1 MLHTMGN
8 RNEIRTLL
16 IILVVF
22 LAFYFLPL
30 EHARVRNALIEA
42 LSFAQDYARH
52 HMIFGMLPA
61 FLIAGAISTFISK
74 GALMK
79 YLGAKARRSV
89 AYAVAS
95 LSGAVLTVCSCTMLP
110 IFAGVYSRGAGLGPA
125 TAFLYAGPAINVMAI
140 LLTAR
145 VLGPRIGIARA
156 VGAIGFSILIGLVM
170 HFVFRREEHERTQE
184 ALAMPEPEHRHP
196 VGQNLV
202 FFAAMIAV
210 LVFAN
215 WGRPAG
221 IGGFVLA
228 VHGIKWW
235 LTAGS
240 AALLGFALVRWFGIA
255 LWRVLVIG
263 GVVAVLSMLLPDHP
277 SIPFLAG
284 MAGIAATARAGTDET
299 RGWIDET
306 WGLVKRILPLLLV
319 GVLVSGLLL
328 GRPGN
333 AGLIPSAWIIR
344 IVGGNSIVS
353 NVVAALAGSVMYFCT
368 LIEVPIVQ
376 GLMGSGMGEGPALAF
391 LLAGPAVSLPNI
403 LVLRSVIGGK
413 KTAVYIA
420 LVVATA
426 TAAGLAFG
434 SAGG

>member
-1 MLHTMGN
+1 MLHRMSK
-8 RNEIRTLL
+8 RSEIRILL
-16 IILVVF
+16 IILAVF
-22 LAFYFLPL
+22 LAFYFVPL
-30 EHARVRNALIEA
+30 DHLRVRNALIEA

-52 HMIFGMLPA
+52 HMVFGMLPA
-61 FLIAGAISTFISK
+61 FLLAGAISTFVSK

-89 AYAVAS
+89 SYAVAS

-125 TAFLYAGPAINVMAI
+125 IAFLYAGPAINVMAI

-156 VGAIGFSILIGLVM
+156 AGAIGFSILIGLAM
-170 HFVFRREEHERTQE
+170 HLLFRREEHARTQE
-184 ALAMPEPEHRHP
+184 ALAMPEPTHHHA

-202 FFAAMIAV
+202 FFAAMVGV

-228 VHGIKWW
+228 VHGAKWW

-240 AALLGFALVRWFGIA
+240 AAVLGFALVRWFGIA
-255 LWRVLVIG
+255 LWRVLVVG
-263 GVVAVLSMLLPDHP
+263 GIVAVLSALLPDHHA
-277 SIPFLAG
+277 IPFIAG
-284 MAGIAATARAGTDET
+284 MAGIAATARGGSEET

-306 WGLVKRILPLLLV
+306 WGLIKRILPLLLI

-333 AGLIPSAWIIR
+333 EGLIPSSWIIR
-344 IVGGNSIVS
+344 VVGGNSIVA
-353 NVVAALAGSVMYFCT
+353 NTVAALAGSVMYFCT

-413 KTAVYIA
+413 KTAVYIV

-434 SAGG
+434 SAAG